1 MKNIFKY
8 SFLAALLIAM
18 TGLTACQNEELDTD
32 QYAGKIALAAI
43 SPNPVMRGGELR
55 IIGANLEK
63 VSEVKFAG
71 GASVSSIQTV
81 TSGSRSEIRLIVP
94 MDAQVGPVTVV
105 SGDGT
110 TASTRF
116 DLEYTEPIVFSSFTP
131 ATVLSGDVVTVRGE
145 YLNNVREVILGGGV
159 YVTEFNS
166 QSGSELSF
174 TVPSNAVSGY
184 VIVGDVNELEDQST
198 IPNQIYSET
207 ELVVG
212 DPTVAVAD
220 TATYK
225 SGDLITVNGEHLDM
239 IEKVDLTGA
248 DEVEFTLAEDGKS
261 ITFNLPSSA
270 TDGQVKLT
278 SYAGKEFE
286 AGFVQTLS
294 VADLAIESIA
304 EDGRYKAGSD
314 VKITGSDLDLV
325 TKVEFTGAEAQWYL
339 DGKDIVATI
348 PADAKDGGVTVTL
361 GSGKQAYTEA
371 IELVKPIATWI
382 SGNEAVAGG
391 QQIAVAGT
399 DLDLVTGVTIGDK
412 DNGLINCGFKVSSA
426 DTVLVNIPKDAYTGV
441 LTLSAANGDFTQT
454 SEIAVTYDEAVSIV
468 FDEPS
473 YALGRKVTISGSDL
487 MKVETINIKGK
498 KVISFSERKNDA
510 MAFDLPDGVGPG
522 VYKLDLGLIDGSE
535 LTWAVPFEVTAPYTE
550 TFVWEGSRETGSYAN
565 NLELGG
571 EDDWVNNGLVV
582 GDVVRVYFTAAD
594 PADWSMQL
602 FTGHWSGMS
611 MLFPD
616 LENPNQFN
624 QDRNPDAIANGY
636 VAFEVT
642 EEIFNLFTEK
652 LWWGSALI
660 VQGKNLTVT
669 GISFLHFGVSETVVW
684 EGTSNHTGDYDN
696 NIELGGEDDW
706 INAELW
712 EGAEIRI
719 YFTPDDPSE
728 WSIQIFDGHWN
739 SLKQV
744 TPNGVQFNQ
753 DNDPDAVSR
762 GYVSFKAEGD
772 VFAALTSH
780 LWWGSALILQGKNM
794 VFTKLAY
801 I

>member
-8 SFLAALLIAM
+8 SFLATLLITM

-412 DNGLINCGFKVSSA
+412 DNGMIKCGFTVSSA
-426 DTVLVNIPKDAYTGV
+426 DTVRVIIPRDAYTGV

-624 QDRNPDAIANGY
+624 QNRNPDAIANGY

-706 INAELW
+706 VNAELW

>member
-412 DNGLINCGFKVSSA
+412 DNGMIKCGFTVSSA
-426 DTVLVNIPKDAYTGV
+426 DTVRVIIPRDAYTGV

-706 INAELW
+706 VNAELW

>member
-8 SFLAALLIAM
+8 SFLATLLITM

-239 IEKVDLTGA
+239 IERIDLTGA

-294 VADLAIESIA
+294 VSDLAIESIA

-314 VKITGSDLDLV
+314 VTITGSDLDLV

-361 GSGKQAYTEA
+361 GSGKKAYTEA

-382 SGNEAVAGG
+382 SGKEAVAGG

-412 DNGLINCGFKVSSA
+412 DNGLIKCGFTVSSA
-426 DTVLVNIPKDAYTGV
+426 DTVRVIIPRDAYTGV

-669 GISFLHFGVSETVVW
+669 GVSFLHFGVSETVVW

-706 INAELW
+706 VNAELW

>member
-8 SFLAALLIAM
+8 SFLAALLITM

-220 TATYK
+220 TTTYK

-239 IEKVDLTGA
+239 IERIDLTGA

-361 GSGKQAYTEA
+361 GSGKKAYTEA

-382 SGNEAVAGG
+382 SGKEAVAGG

-412 DNGLINCGFKVSSA
+412 DNGMIKCGFTVSSA
-426 DTVLVNIPKDAYTGV
+426 DTVRVIIPRDAYTGV
-441 LTLSAANGDFTQT
+441 LSLSAANGDFTQT
-454 SEIAVTYDEAVSIV
+454 DEIMVTYDEAVSIV

-669 GISFLHFGVSETVVW
+669 GVSFLHFGVSETVVW

-706 INAELW
+706 VNAELW

>member
-8 SFLAALLIAM
+8 SFLAALLITM

-220 TATYK
+220 TTTYK

-239 IEKVDLTGA
+239 IERIDLTGA

-294 VADLAIESIA
+294 VSDLAIESIA

-412 DNGLINCGFKVSSA
+412 DNGMIKCGFTVSSA
-426 DTVLVNIPKDAYTGV
+426 DTVRVIIPRDAYTGV

-706 INAELW
+706 VNAELW

>member
-8 SFLAALLIAM
+8 SFLATLLITM

-412 DNGLINCGFKVSSA
+412 DNGMIKCGFTVSSA
-426 DTVLVNIPKDAYTGV
+426 DTVRVIIPRDAYTGV

-706 INAELW
+706 VNAELW

-762 GYVSFKAEGD
+762 GYVSFKVEGD

>member
-248 DEVEFTLAEDGKS
+248 DEVEFTLAEDSKS

-412 DNGLINCGFKVSSA
+412 DNGMIKCGFTVSSA
-426 DTVLVNIPKDAYTGV
+426 DTVRVIIPRDAYTGV

-669 GISFLHFGVSETVVW
+669 GVSFLHFGVSETVVW

-706 INAELW
+706 VNAELW

>member
-8 SFLAALLIAM
+8 SFLATLLITM

-220 TATYK
+220 TTTYK

-239 IEKVDLTGA
+239 IERIDLTGA

-361 GSGKQAYTEA
+361 GSGKKAYTEA

>member
-220 TATYK
+220 TTTYK

-239 IEKVDLTGA
+239 IERIDLTGA

-361 GSGKQAYTEA
+361 GSGKKAYTEA

-382 SGNEAVAGG
+382 SGKEAVAGG

-412 DNGLINCGFKVSSA
+412 DNGMIKCGFTVSSA
-426 DTVLVNIPKDAYTGV
+426 DTVRVIIPRDAYTGV

-454 SEIAVTYDEAVSIV
+454 DEIMVTYDEAVSIV

-624 QDRNPDAIANGY
+624 QNRNPDAIANGY

-706 INAELW
+706 VNAELW

>member
-8 SFLAALLIAM
+8 SILATIIVAM
-18 TGLTACQNEELDTD
+18 SGLTACQQEELDTD
-32 QYAGKIALAAI
+32 QYAGKLALAAI
-43 SPNPVMRGGELR
+43 APNPVMRGAQLR
-55 IIGANLEK
+55 VIGANLDK
-63 VSEVKFAG
+63 VTEVRFAG
-71 GASVSSIQTV
+71 GATV
-81 TSGSRSEIRLIVP
+81 TSIEKVAAGERSEIRLTVP
-94 MDAQVGPVTVV
+94 MDAAVGPVTVV
-105 SGDGT
+105 TSDGL

-116 DLEYTEPIVFSSFTP
+116 DLEYTEPIVFSSFAP
-131 ATVLSGDVVTVRGE
+131 ATVLSGDVVTIKGE

-174 TVPSNAVSGY
+174 TVPANAVSGY
-184 VIVGDVNELEDQST
+184 VIIGDVNEIEDQNT
-198 IPNQIYSET
+198 IPNQIYSGT

-225 SGDLITVNGEHLDM
+225 SGDVIKVTGEHLDM
-239 IEKVDLTGA
+239 IEKIDLTGA
-248 DEVEFTLAEDGKS
+248 SEVEFTVAEDCKS
-261 ITFNLPSSA
+261 ISFNLPPTA

-294 VADLAIESIA
+294 VVDLAIASIA

-339 DGKDIVATI
+339 DGEDIVATI

-371 IELVKPIATWI
+371 IEVVKPVATWI
-382 SGNEAVAGG
+382 SGREAVAGG

-399 DLDLVTGVTIGDK
+399 DLDLVTSVTIGDK
-412 DNGLINCGFKVSSA
+412 DNGLIKCGFTVSSA
-426 DTVLVNIPKDAYTGV
+426 DTVRVIIPRDAYTGV
-441 LTLSAANGDFTQT
+441 LTLAAANGDATQT
-454 SEIAVTYDEAVSIV
+454 DEITVTYNEAVSIV

-473 YALGRKVTISGSDL
+473 YALGRKVTISGSNL

-571 EDDWVNNGLVV
+571 EDDWVNNGLAV

-616 LENPNQFN
+616 LQNPNQFN

-652 LWWGSALI
+652 QGWGSALI
-660 VQGKNLTVT
+660 VQGKFLTVT
-669 GISFLHFGVSETVVW
+669 GISFLHFGVTETVVW
-684 EGTSNHTGDYDN
+684 EGDAEISGWTNYDN
-696 NIELGGEDDW
+696 LGPENLFLEAG
-706 INAELW
+706 IAEGMTLHF
-712 EGAEIRI
+712 
-719 YFTPDDPSE
+719 YFTAPEGD
-728 WSIQIFDGHWN
+728 WQFKVYDGHWGGMSFAEIGGGQEFN
-739 SLKQV
+739 VWNYTMEDNRISVAV
-744 TPNGVQFNQ
+744 T
-753 DNDPDAVSR
+753 S
-762 GYVSFKAEGD
+762 EM
-772 VFAALTSH
+772 AARLTQIQG
-780 LWWGSALILQGKNM
+780 WGSFIIVQGAGGM
-794 VFTKLAY
+794 HLTK
-801 I
+801 ITIE

>member
-8 SFLAALLIAM
+8 SFLAALLITM

-361 GSGKQAYTEA
+361 GSGKKAYTEA

-382 SGNEAVAGG
+382 SGKEAVAGG

-412 DNGLINCGFKVSSA
+412 DNGLINCGFAVSSA
-426 DTVLVNIPKDAYTGV
+426 DTVRVNIPKDAYTGV

-571 EDDWVNNGLVV
+571 E

-706 INAELW
+706 VNAELW

>member
-8 SFLAALLIAM
+8 SFLAALLITM

-55 IIGANLEK
+55 INGANLEK

-220 TATYK
+220 TTTYK

-239 IEKVDLTGA
+239 IERIDLTGA

-706 INAELW
+706 VNAELW